1 MAGELMEKYIVER
14 IESLEEALADY
25 KETLEYNNRQ
35 WDELCSDMKAVLK
48 MLEVDYDKKIIKLD
62 AWEKYD
68 SERYNELKRIL
79 KSFGMWKEV
88 EPCEQEGVDS
98 DTSQE
103 TAATS
108 EG

>member
-14 IESLEEALADY
+14 IESLEE
-25 KETLEYNNRQ
+25 EVQEVRVINSFLEC
-35 WDELCSDMKAVLK
+35 DLKAALK
-48 MLEVDYDKKIIKLD
+48 MMEID
-62 AWEKYD
+62 ADGNVIRMNIYEKY
-68 SERYNELKRIL
+68 EPEQYYTLKRIL
-79 KSFGMWKEV
+79 KKYGMWKEV

>member
-14 IESLEEALADY
+14 IEALEEALADY

-48 MLEVDYDKKIIKLD
+48 MLEVDYGNKRIELE
-62 AWEKYD
+62 AWEKFEREQYD
-68 SERYNELKRIL
+68 ELKRIL
-79 KSFGMWKEV
+79 KSFGMWKEE
-88 EPCEQEGVDS
+88 EPCEQEKTDL
-98 DTSQE
+98 DTSEE
-103 TAATS
+103 TAATL